1 MTNSLFGIVRI
12 CRSLF
17 KGNYLKNEKLIIEI
31 LLNLWNFHQIFNSLK
46 KKKIVIA
53 NVFPKLLTVKE
64 LARAL
69 SKKHCFRTFFE
80 SEDVKGSQ
88 TLVKFG

>member
-1 MTNSLFGIVRI
+1 MDILFH
-12 CRSLF
+12 
-17 KGNYLKNEKLIIEI
+17 
-31 LLNLWNFHQIFNSLK
+31 LWNFHHIFKSLK
-46 KKKIVIA
+46 KKQIVIA

-88 TLVKFG
+88 TLVKFGWHDFCHFFHHPEKK

>member
-1 MTNSLFGIVRI
+1 MDILFH
-12 CRSLF
+12 
-17 KGNYLKNEKLIIEI
+17 
-31 LLNLWNFHQIFNSLK
+31 LWNFHHIFKSFK

-80 SEDVKGSQ
+80 SQDVKGSQ